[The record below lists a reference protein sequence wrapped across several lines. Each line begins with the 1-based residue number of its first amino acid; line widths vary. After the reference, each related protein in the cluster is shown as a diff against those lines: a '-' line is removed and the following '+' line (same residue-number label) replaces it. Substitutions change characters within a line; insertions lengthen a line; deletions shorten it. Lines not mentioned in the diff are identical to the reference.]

1 MSNEYDVGNSDASV
15 ASRDDGAGP
24 GEHKTAEGERLQK
37 VLSGA
42 GVGSRRTIEDYITDG
57 RILVNGELARL
68 GQRVILGTDELRVD
82 GSPVLFES
90 GLAYRLLN
98 KPIGVISTVSDTHG
112 RPTVVELVPPDPRVV
127 PVGRLDADT
136 EGLLLL
142 TNDGELTH
150 RLTHPSFGVW
160 KTYMAQ
166 VDGLVSDADLGR
178 LRRGIELD
186 DGMTAPAKARL
197 LAATKRESAVELKI
211 HEGRNRQV
219 RRMLDRLGHPV
230 TRLIRTAIGPID
242 IGTLKSGD
250 FRDLTQGEVDRL
262 YSVSTSPG
270 EERNDTA
277 AHPKH

>member
-1 MSNEYDVGNSDASV
+1 MSNEYDVGHSDASV

-37 VLSGA
+37 VLSRA

>member
-1 MSNEYDVGNSDASV
+1 MSNEYDVGHSDASV
-15 ASRDDGAGP
+15 DSRDDGAGP
-24 GEHKTAEGERLQK
+24 GEHNTEEGERLQK
-37 VLSGA
+37 VLSRA

-142 TNDGELTH
+142 TNDGDLTH

>member
-1 MSNEYDVGNSDASV
+1 MSNEYDVGHSDASV

-37 VLSGA
+37 VLSRA

-142 TNDGELTH
+142 TNDGDLTH

>member
-1 MSNEYDVGNSDASV
+1 MSNEYDVGHSDASV

-37 VLSGA
+37 VLSRA

-57 RILVNGELARL
+57 RILVNGELARQ
-68 GQRVILGTDELRVD
+68 GQRIIMGTDELRVD

>member
-1 MSNEYDVGNSDASV
+1 M
-15 ASRDDGAGP
+15 
-24 GEHKTAEGERLQK
+24 
-37 VLSGA
+37 
-42 GVGSRRTIEDYITDG
+42 
-57 RILVNGELARL
+57 
-68 GQRVILGTDELRVD
+68 
-82 GSPVLFES
+82 LFES